1 MTLRTALRAATD
13 TLEHAGVDSP
23 SLTAELLLAHVL
35 SELPLR
41 LRLDLNRELSAP
53 LAHDFSEFVRRR
65 ATRIPLQHLV
75 GTAPFL
81 DLTLRVTRD
90 VLIPR
95 PETEGL
101 ALLALAVL
109 KEMVPRGSPTPTPPQ
124 VLDFATGSGCL
135 ALFLASQYPTAQV
148 HALDVSPAAIAVA
161 RQNAQQFGL
170 DGRVR
175 FYLGDGFAAL
185 ENLVSQIPAPFNLV
199 VSNPPYIPTG
209 ELPQLEPEIRD
220 HEPHLAL
227 DGGSDGLD
235 FYRRL
240 AQETPTWL
248 RPGGSL
254 LAEFGDG
261 QAGGLEKIFASRHWR
276 EMTITKDLS
285 GRDRIFL
292 ARRPA

>member
-1 MTLRTALRAATD
+1 MTLRNALRAATN
-13 TLEHAGVDSP
+13 TLENAGVDSP

-53 LAHDFSEFVRRR
+53 LAHDFTDFVRRR
-65 ATRIPLQHLV
+65 ATRIPLQHLI

-81 DLTLRVTRD
+81 DLTLWVTRD

-101 ALLALAVL
+101 GLLASAVL
-109 KEMVPRGSPTPTPPQ
+109 TEMVQSGAPMQAPPR

-135 ALFLASQYPTAQV
+135 ALFLASQNPTAQV

-161 RQNAQQFGL
+161 RQNAQQLGL

-185 ENLVSQIPAPFNLV
+185 ENLVSRMPAPFNLV
-199 VSNPPYIPTG
+199 VSNPPYIPSG
-209 ELPQLEPEIRD
+209 EIAQLEPEIRN

-240 AQETPTWL
+240 AQETPAWL

-261 QAGGLEKIFASRHWR
+261 QAEGLEKIFASRHWR

-285 GRDRIFL
+285 GRDRLFI